1 MQFFTTD
8 IIIINWCEAALVK
21 IFKIAISVIM
31 LFNYQVSLWCVL
43 NAYFYMGL
51 FSKLFQVIEYS
62 V

>member
-1 MQFFTTD
+1 
-8 IIIINWCEAALVK
+8 VK